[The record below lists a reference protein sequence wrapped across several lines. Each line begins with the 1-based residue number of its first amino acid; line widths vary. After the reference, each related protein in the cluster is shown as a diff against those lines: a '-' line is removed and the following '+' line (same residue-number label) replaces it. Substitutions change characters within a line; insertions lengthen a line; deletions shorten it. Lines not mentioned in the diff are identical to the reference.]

1 MSVTVSACL
10 SLEKYF
16 CSFSNKISYISQRS
30 ESMPVPYFEDEGKRG
45 FCFPKHHDRSR
56 LQGARRD
63 GNLSAVLQIRHVRSI
78 KPVSIK
84 LGLWTTNCGRWKSWN
99 AYQASGVP
107 NEEHAC
113 VKNSSVHVLICQEFE
128 QFAIA
133 KRECLNLALCPWYS
147 LAARLGPSEVGERVA
162 FEQTVS
168 PPSGKNREK
177 RVLISSSL
185 LIFSPDFFLTD
196 GRRLYTGKG
205 RRLGEGPKYEND
217 RNACRLSQGIKLL
230 VLGFRTE
237 SQYFYLQRYRFNKE
251 ISIAVKRY
259 WKMVSEWS
267 NEA

>member
-1 MSVTVSACL
+1 MSATVSACL

-30 ESMPVPYFEDEGKRG
+30 ESMPVPYFEDEGK
-45 FCFPKHHDRSR
+45 HHDRSR
-56 LQGARRD
+56 SQGARRD
-63 GNLSAVLQIRHVRSI
+63 GNLSAVLQIHHVSCI

-84 LGLWTTNCGRWKSWN
+84 LRLWTTNCGRWKSWN

-107 NEEHAC
+107 NEEHAS

-147 LAARLGPSEVGERVA
+147 LAARLDPSEVGEGVA
-162 FEQTVS
+162 CVQTIS
-168 PPSGKNREK
+168 PPSRKNREK
-177 RVLISSSL
+177 RVSISSSL
-185 LIFSPDFFLTD
+185 LIFSPDFFLRD

-205 RRLGEGPKYEND
+205 RRRGGGGGGGGPKYESD
-217 RNACRLSQGIKLL
+217 RNVCRLSQGMKLP